1 MSKLLIVE
9 DEPTL
14 RNVLITSMRNEGYEV
29 HASGDGAEA
38 LELAR
43 AVLPDLCLL
52 DVMLP
57 GMDGLSLCR
66 ILRKESDAAIILL
79 TARGAEMDRV
89 IGLETGADDYVQK
102 PFSMPE
108 LTARIRA
115 ALRRSTRR
123 QSDKIR
129 CGDLE
134 VDLAARMVI
143 RNGSVLKLSYKEYE
157 LLATLLRNKGV
168 VLTRDFLL
176 AQVWGYDY
184 DGDPR
189 TLDVHVRWLREKIE
203 QDASSPLI
211 VQTVRGVGYR
221 VV

>member
-1 MSKLLIVE
+1 MAKLLIVE

-14 RNVLITSMRNEGYEV
+14 RNVLTTNMRNEGYEV
-29 HASGDGAEA
+29 HSVGDGSEA

-43 AVLPDLCLL
+43 SELPDLCLL

-57 GMDGLSLCR
+57 GLDGLSLCR

-89 IGLETGADDYVQK
+89 IGLETGADDYVMK

-108 LTARIRA
+108 LTARVRA
-115 ALRRSTRR
+115 ALRRSSRR

-129 CGDLE
+129 FGDIE
-134 VDLAARMVI
+134 VDLAARMVH
-143 RNGSVLKLSYKEYE
+143 RSGEQLKLSYKEYE